1 MFTEVFF
8 ISLTWA
14 ILALIVIYLI
24 SLLIFFYAL
33 HDNFEWTIR
42 NNLDEA
48 ERYVKY
54 LRLQEEER
62 EKKQGN

>member
-1 MFTEVFF
+1 MFTEKFF

-14 ILALIVIYLI
+14 AVALVLVSLISILIYL
-24 SLLIFFYAL
+24 FAL

-42 NNLDEA
+42 NNLDES

-54 LRLQEEER
+54 LRSEQEK
-62 EKKQGN
+62 EKQED